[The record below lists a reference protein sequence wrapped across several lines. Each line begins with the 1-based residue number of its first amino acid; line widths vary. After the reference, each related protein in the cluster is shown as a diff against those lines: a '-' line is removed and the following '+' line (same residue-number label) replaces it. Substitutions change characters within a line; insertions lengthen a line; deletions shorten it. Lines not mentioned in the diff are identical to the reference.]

1 LSRQREL
8 GLLQGIK
15 VTDAHSKKKIRE
27 KLAQELADKMEI
39 GSVDDGW
46 EEMPP
51 DEAEIM
57 HVHME
62 S

>member
-1 LSRQREL
+1 M

-51 DEAEIM
+51 DEAEFM